1 MLAEDKRSRG
11 LVGRFLSV
19 TWEQECQPRNAR
31 NARKKGKIWKKLE
44 DDTFGFDFGVNALPS
59 RCSCSTVVAAP
70 EPSLKRIV
78 HGRNGR
84 TRKRNAGQP
93 REGLTSRRVAPPDR
107 PPASLPCFPFF
118 PWSNRLPSCPAA
130 GSRLGVRFP
139 GLVGGGTARVPT
151 TKHTKHT
158 KKRQN
163 LEKVKGRY
171 VRIRLRG

>member
-1 MLAEDKRSRG
+1 M
-11 LVGRFLSV
+11 SV
-19 TWEQECQPRNAR
+19 TWEEPQECQPRNTR
-31 NARKKGKIWKKLE
+31 NKGKIWKKLE

-59 RCSCSTVVAAP
+59 RCSCSTVVASP
-70 EPSLKRIV
+70 KPSSKRIV

-84 TRKRNAGQP
+84 TRKWNAGQP

-130 GSRLGVRFP
+130 GRGQTPARLDEAFFVGHAAGTVR
-139 GLVGGGTARVPT
+139 VST

-158 KKRQN
+158 KNRQKP
-163 LEKVKGRY
+163 EKVRGRC
-171 VRIRLRG
+171 VWIRLWG